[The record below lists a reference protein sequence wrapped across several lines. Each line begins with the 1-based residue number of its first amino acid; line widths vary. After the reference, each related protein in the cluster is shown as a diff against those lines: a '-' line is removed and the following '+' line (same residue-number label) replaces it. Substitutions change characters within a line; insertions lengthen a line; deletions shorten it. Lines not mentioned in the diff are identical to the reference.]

1 MDKQGF
7 LASLREGLRGLP
19 PADIEERA
27 AFYDVM
33 IDDRMEEG
41 LTEAQAVAELGSVES
56 VIAQIAAE
64 TPLVKLVK
72 EKVRRERK
80 RSGKGLTTV
89 LLALGRLLPKPFYQ
103 NYLSHDP
110 RNLTLRRLYH
120 QRVYGIIALAV
131 AAALM
136 LTPADFYFGLWV
148 GRSSWMLPFVFFVVV
163 EVYTAFRIPRAEKD

>member
-1 MDKQGF
+1 MNKELF
-7 LASLREGLRGLP
+7 LGYVEMAGLTLVMAAACMWMVPEMSLRT
-19 PADIEERA
+19 A
-27 AFYDVM
+27 AGVVM
-33 IDDRMEEG
+33 V
-41 LTEAQAVAELGSVES
+41 VA
-56 VIAQIAAE
+56 
-64 TPLVKLVK
+64 
-72 EKVRRERK
+72 
-80 RSGKGLTTV
+80 TV

-131 AAALM
+131 AAALI
-136 LTPADFYFGLWV
+136 LTPAGFYFGLWV